1 MSSVSLFFI
10 SRLQKLKP
18 SAERKTGVG
27 IGLILLVFGMVL
39 VVLGAYLYTILGE
52 YPSVPAPYNLSVI
65 MGVLWIAVGLICAW
79 ASKKRFL
86 RELGIGLGVF
96 SGITGVVSIVLAY
109 YFYLTTENLSD
120 VEACYTNY
128 NILAYTGICS
138 IIIFIICAAG
148 ITHRLMGKM
157 ERVLPGEKASYS
169 IINRLNG
176 FVKECPNL
184 FVDDIKSC
192 LSKNDIIGAE
202 KLLKE
207 KKQLY
212 ERFLELRKI
221 MKDVDDK
228 TTKLSSRL
236 AEGELSPDTYELAMD
251 ELKRKKHDIDEDMWE
266 IQRKIF
272 REKYEKP
279 F

>member
-1 MSSVSLFFI
+1 MSGVSLFFI

-27 IGLILLVFGMVL
+27 IGLVLVVFGMVL
-39 VVLGAYLYTILGE
+39 VVLGAYLYSILGE

-65 MGVLWIAVGLICAW
+65 MGVLWMAVGLICTW
-79 ASKKRFL
+79 VSKKGL
-86 RELGIGLGVF
+86 RGLGVGLGVF

-109 YFYLTTENLSD
+109 YFYLTTESLSG

-148 ITHRLMGKM
+148 ITHRLRGQMG
-157 ERVLPGEKASYS
+157 RVLPGEKASYN

-184 FVDDIKSC
+184 FVDDIKDC
-192 LSKNDIIGAE
+192 LSKNDIVGAE
-202 KLLKE
+202 RLLKE
-207 KKQLY
+207 KKRLY

-221 MKDVDDK
+221 MRDVDDK